1 MKGAPPP
8 PETVAEVRAPLLS
21 KLKRGHLLATDGAQ
35 AYGSI
40 MREGPVDTTVPHVT
54 VVHKKKNF
62 VSTIRYPKK
71 FLCSE
76 LQEWA
81 AELPSTSSTTVRVKA
96 GSNGAEAAFSAIKR
110 NVSRMNMQRATAN
123 AGINMLSAGWLQKH
137 VGFDGVAEA
146 VGIYISQHRGHTDPA
161 LAYWDVSW
169 LKRAE
174 LVN

>member
-1 MKGAPPP
+1 MD
-8 PETVAEVRAPLLS
+8 S
-21 KLKRGHLLATDGAQ
+21 
-35 AYGSI
+35 
-40 MREGPVDTTVPHVT
+40 TVPHVT
-54 VVHKKKNF
+54 VVHKKSSF

-76 LQEWA
+76 LQDWA
-81 AELPSTSSTTVRVKA
+81 AELPSTTSTTVRVKA
-96 GSNGAEAAFSAIKR
+96 GSNAAEAAFSAIKR

-123 AGINMLSAGWLQKH
+123 AGINMLSASWLRKH

-146 VGIYISQHRGHTDPA
+146 ARIYINLHRGHTDPS

-174 LVN
+174 SVN